1 MGNGQRPCLLPGRLT
16 LAMAHV
22 NPVNKSFCLE
32 QICES
37 NYQKLLKLIPD
48 LLTLRQSAIGRALN
62 NTSLHMTVIESTP
75 YTLTVELSHSFTHNL
90 DELLEPA
97 VKIRLYLDAQLAEVL
112 SDHAR
117 ASVTQVFKDPGLSRD
132 IMNYKWRLNYF
143 LQKWLDH
150 CLKKDYQFSK
160 TADCAALS

>member
-1 MGNGQRPCLLPGRLT
+1 MSF
-16 LAMAHV
+16 V

-37 NYQKLLKLIPD
+37 NYQKLLRLIPD
-48 LLTLRQSAIGRALN
+48 LLTIKETAIGLAPR
-62 NTSLHMTVIESTP
+62 NTTLHITVIDSSP
-75 YTLTVELSHSFTHNL
+75 YTMTVELSHCFNRNL
-90 DELLEPA
+90 DEFLEPA
-97 VKIRLYLDAQLAEVL
+97 VRIRLYRDAQLAEVL
-112 SDHAR
+112 SDHER
-117 ASVTQVFKDPGLSRD
+117 ASVAQVFRNPGLSRE

-160 TADCAALS
+160 AADCATPS

>member
-1 MGNGQRPCLLPGRLT
+1 MSF
-16 LAMAHV
+16 V
-22 NPVNKSFCLE
+22 NPVNKSYCLE

-37 NYQKLLKLIPD
+37 NYQKLLQLIPD
-48 LLTLRQSAIGRALN
+48 LLNLKETAIGLAHH
-62 NTSLHMTVIESTP
+62 TTTLHITVIESTP
-75 YTLTVELSHSFTHNL
+75 YTMTVELSHCFKKNL
-90 DELLEPA
+90 DEFLEPA
-97 VKIRLYLDAQLAEVL
+97 VKIRIYLDAQLAEVL

-117 ASVTQVFKDPGLSRD
+117 ASVAQVFKNPGLSKE

-160 TADCAALS
+160 TGACVALS